1 MPPTGSTGQFM
12 AKVDHYNRTKQIN
25 FLMGPSVKLVLPI
38 IDSISEKKVIFSLSQ
53 SKTQQ
58 GGQREFCLEDTNFTQ
73 KQGETDS
80 RNSWIALSSVEC
92 FAGQRYPQFELHPLL

>member
-1 MPPTGSTGQFM
+1 MGGSAGNKCFLLLL
-12 AKVDHYNRTKQIN
+12 N
-25 FLMGPSVKLVLPI
+25 FLMGPSVKFVLPI
-38 IDSISEKKVIFSLSQ
+38 IDSISEKKVIFSLLQ